1 MDDHDYE
8 ENGMQANPVFSPR
21 VLKLGIFSLFNFE
34 TTCHRH
40 RHEILFYLMTSDT
53 LELGTGISY
62 LQFKV
67 RLELSYIRVILH

>member
-1 MDDHDYE
+1 
-8 ENGMQANPVFSPR
+8 MQANPVFSPR

-40 RHEILFYLMTSDT
+40 RHRHHHEILFYLMTSDK